1 MQDKQN
7 NKTFPWKISHRLEK
21 NTMHLYDKG
30 IVSEYEL
37 SQLYNRRQMTQFKM
51 GKRCTLLTEEKGT
64 H

>member
-1 MQDKQN
+1 M
-7 NKTFPWKISHRLEK
+7 L
-21 NTMHLYDKG
+21 TMHLYDKG

-51 GKRCTLLTEEKGT
+51 GKGWTLLTEEKGT